1 MKEFI
6 LVLLQAVIIAA
17 VPVVTTYLCNFLKQK
32 SNQAAAKTNNDL
44 AASYI
49 NEAADA
55 IATAVAFTSQT
66 YVDSLKSSGT
76 FTVESQKEAFNKAL
90 NKAVEILSAEAKEY
104 LTKAYGDLT
113 TYLTTKIEAEVRN
126 QKSTPLLTDKL
137 IAEYNLKN

>member
-49 NEAADA
+49 KEAADA
-55 IATAVAFTSQT
+55 ITTAVTFTSQT
-66 YVDSLKSSGT
+66 YVDNLKNSGT
-76 FTVESQKEAFNKAL
+76 FTVENQKEAFNKAM
-90 NKAVEILSAEAKEY
+90 NKAVEILSTEAKEY

-113 TYLTTKIEAEVRN
+113 NYLTTKIEAEVRN
-126 QKSTPLLTDKL
+126 QKGTTILTGEL
-137 IAEYNLKN
+137 IAE

>member
-49 NEAADA
+49 KEAADA
-55 IATAVAFTSQT
+55 IATAVTFTSQT
-66 YVDSLKSSGT
+66 YVDNLKNSGT
-76 FTVESQKEAFNKAL
+76 FTVENQKEAFNKAM

-113 TYLTTKIEAEVRN
+113 NYLTTKIEAEVRN
-126 QKSTPLLTDKL
+126 QKFTAILTGEL
-137 IAEYNLKN
+137 ITE

>member
-32 SNQAAAKTNNDL
+32 SNQAATKTNNDL

-49 NEAADA
+49 REAADA
-55 IATAVAFTSQT
+55 VTTAVTFTSQT
-66 YVDSLKSSGT
+66 YVDNLKNSGA
-76 FTVESQKEAFNKAL
+76 FTVENQKEAFNKAM

-104 LTKAYGDLT
+104 LAKAYGDLT
-113 TYLTTKIEAEVRN
+113 NYLTTKIEAEVRN
-126 QKSTPLLTDKL
+126 QKSTAILTGEL
-137 IAEYNLKN
+137 ITE

>member
-32 SNQAAAKTNNDL
+32 SNQAAAKTNNNL
-44 AASYI
+44 ASSYI
-49 NEAADA
+49 KEAADA
-55 IATAVAFTSQT
+55 VTTAVTFTSQT
-66 YVDSLKSSGT
+66 YVDSLKNSGT
-76 FTVESQKEAFNKAL
+76 FTVENQKEAFNKAM

-113 TYLTTKIEAEVRN
+113 NYLTTKIEAEVRN
-126 QKSTPLLTDKL
+126 QKGTAILTGEL
-137 IAEYNLKN
+137 ITE

>member
-17 VPVVTTYLCNFLKQK
+17 VPVITTHLCSVLKQK
-32 SNQAAAKTNNDL
+32 SNQAAAKTNNEL

-49 NEAADA
+49 KEAADA
-55 IATAVAFTSQT
+55 VTTAVTFTSQT
-66 YVDSLKSSGT
+66 YVDSLKNSGT
-76 FTVESQKEAFNKAL
+76 FTVENQKEAFNKAM

-113 TYLTTKIEAEVRN
+113 NYLTTKIEAEVRN
-126 QKSTPLLTDKL
+126 QKGTAILTGEL
-137 IAEYNLKN
+137 ITE

>member
-44 AASYI
+44 ATSYI
-49 NEAADA
+49 REAADA
-55 IATAVAFTSQT
+55 VTTAVTFTSQT
-66 YVDSLKSSGT
+66 YVDNLKNSGT
-76 FTVESQKEAFNKAL
+76 FTVENQKEAFNKAM

-113 TYLTTKIEAEVRN
+113 NYLTTKIEAEVRN
-126 QKSTPLLTDKL
+126 QKSTAILTGEL
-137 IAEYNLKN
+137 ITE

>member
-49 NEAADA
+49 KEAADA
-55 IATAVAFTSQT
+55 ITTAVTFTSQT
-66 YVDSLKSSGT
+66 YVDNLKNSGT
-76 FTVESQKEAFNKAL
+76 FTVENQKEAFNKAM

-113 TYLTTKIEAEVRN
+113 NYLTTKIEAEVRN
-126 QKSTPLLTDKL
+126 QKGTAILTGEL
-137 IAEYNLKN
+137 ITE